1 MTQMNKLILCVLT
14 VLIIAISASIVV
26 FRLNSPQTEEP
37 QVYSFTIVNTY
48 PHDRNAFTQGLLIDD
63 GFLYESTGLY
73 GNSSLRR
80 VELENGQVLQIYTL
94 SPQYFGEG
102 IAAYEGKIIQLTW
115 QSQTGFVY
123 DEGSFEFLQKFDYST
138 EGWGIT
144 YDGSHLIMSDGTSTL
159 YFLDPEN
166 FQKTGQ
172 IEVHDSAG
180 SIDNLNELE
189 YIKGDVYAN
198 IWMKE
203 RIAIINPQTGQIK
216 GWINMTGLQSTQNQD
231 MNDVLNGIAFDEK
244 ADRLFVT
251 GKRWSQ
257 LFEIKL
263 IPER

>member
-1 MTQMNKLILCVLT
+1 MNKRILCVLT
-14 VLIIAISASIVV
+14 VIIIATCAAIVV
-26 FRLNSPQTEEP
+26 FALNSPRTAEP
-37 QVYSFTIVNTY
+37 QVYSYTIVNTY
-48 PHDRNAFTQGLLIDD
+48 PHDRNAFTEGLLIDD
-63 GFLYESTGLY
+63 GVLYESTGLY
-73 GNSSLRR
+73 GSSSLRR
-80 VELENGQVLQIYTL
+80 VELETGKVLQTYTL

-115 QSQTGFVY
+115 QSQMGFVY
-123 DEGSFEFLQKFDYST
+123 DESSFESLQEFEYST

-144 YDGSHLIMSDGTSTL
+144 YDGSHLIMSDGTSKL

-172 IEVHDSAG
+172 IEVHDPAG

-198 IWMKE
+198 IWMEE

-263 IPER
+263 IPE

>member
-1 MTQMNKLILCVLT
+1 MNKRILCVLT
-14 VLIIAISASIVV
+14 VIIIATCAAIVV
-26 FRLNSPQTEEP
+26 FALNSPRTAEP
-37 QVYSFTIVNTY
+37 QVYSYTIVNTY
-48 PHDRNAFTQGLLIDD
+48 PHDRNAFTEGLLIDD
-63 GFLYESTGLY
+63 GVLYESTGLY
-73 GNSSLRR
+73 GSSSLRR
-80 VELENGQVLQIYTL
+80 VELETGKVLQTYTL

-115 QSQTGFVY
+115 QSQMGFVY
-123 DEGSFEFLQKFDYST
+123 DESSFESLQEFEYST

-144 YDGSHLIMSDGTSTL
+144 YDDSHLIMSDGTSKL

-172 IEVHDSAG
+172 IEVHDPAG

-198 IWMKE
+198 IWMEE

-263 IPER
+263 IPE